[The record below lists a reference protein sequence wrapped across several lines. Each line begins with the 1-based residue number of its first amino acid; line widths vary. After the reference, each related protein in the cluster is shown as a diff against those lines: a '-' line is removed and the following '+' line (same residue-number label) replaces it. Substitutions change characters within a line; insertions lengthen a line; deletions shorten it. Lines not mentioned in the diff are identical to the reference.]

1 MSSVKHIGSEEE
13 WTETIEGAGD
23 KLVVV
28 DFFATWC
35 GPCRAMAP
43 KVEELAKKYPDVLFL
58 KVNVEECRSIAT
70 CIGVFYLPTFCFM
83 RNGIQVDECV
93 GANPKKLAALVDEN
107 IKIKKT
113 KPYVKKGMLSAMGLR
128 ALLPYIAAIVGIII
142 LVHFINVQGQN

>member
-13 WTETIEGAGD
+13 WNSTLEAADD

-35 GPCRAMAP
+35 GPCRAMSP
-43 KVEELAKKYPDVLFL
+43 KIEELAKKYPDVVFL
-58 KVNVEECRSIAT
+58 KVNVEECKSIAT
-70 CIGVFYLPTFCFM
+70 RLQVFYLPTFCFM
-83 RNGIQVDECV
+83 RTGIQVDECV

-107 IKIKKT
+107 IKIRKT
-113 KPYVKKGMLSAMGLR
+113 QPYVKKGISSAAGLR
-128 ALLPYIAAIVGIII
+128 TILPYIAAIVGIIL